1 MTNLEPDIV
10 NRVMALPGRTTRAI
24 VDLDAI
30 AGNVRAV
37 SALVGPDR
45 PIRAVVK
52 ADGYGHGAIMVARAA
67 LDAGAESLA
76 VATVGEAAALRSAG
90 ITASILLLGP
100 IDASEVDRAIELG
113 AEITVGDVSFAR
125 LLNARAAALGVV
137 AQVHIKVDTGMHRFG
152 MSPDEIPAALGCVD
166 SAKNLSLVGFE
177 THHASSDDPGSL
189 VAEQQSHDFEVL
201 ISALNL
207 AARPGIDLDHAN
219 SGAGMTNR
227 VPRVGSVRLGIGL
240 YGLQPGPSVPL
251 LPGMRPAMSLF
262 SRLVRVHT
270 APQGSGVSYGHT
282 YHTDSAER
290 LGLVPIGYADGYR
303 RSLSNTAWVLAGG
316 KRLPIRGRVCMDQII
331 VGDLDDHS
339 VGDLVSLGGAMGGG
353 PSFDQIA
360 NWAGTIN
367 YEVATSI
374 GPRVPRYYVQGGDI
388 VATLIEG
395 QLTRF

>member
-1 MTNLEPDIV
+1 MTTNETEIV
-10 NRVMALPGRTTRAI
+10 DTVMAMPGRTTRAI

-37 SALVGPDR
+37 SRLVGPDR

-52 ADGYGHGAIMVARAA
+52 ADGYGHGAIMVAGAA
-67 LDAGAESLA
+67 LESGAQSLA

-90 ITASILLLGP
+90 ITSSILLLGP
-100 IDASEVDRAIELG
+100 IDASEVDRAIGLG
-113 AEITVGDVSFAR
+113 AELTVGDVTFAR
-125 LLNARAAALGVV
+125 LLNARASALGIEI
-137 AQVHIKVDTGMHRFG
+137 QVHIKVDTGMHRFG
-152 MSPDEIPAALGCVD
+152 MLPEEIPSALEYVD
-166 SAKNLSLVGFE
+166 GARNLQLVGFE

-189 VAEQQSHDFEVL
+189 VAEQQSHDFEEL

-207 AARPGIDLDHAN
+207 AERPGIDLDHAN

-270 APQGSGVSYGHT
+270 APEGSGVSYGHT
-282 YHTDSAER
+282 YHTVAEER

-303 RSLSNTAWVLAGG
+303 RSLSNKAWVLAGG
-316 KRLPIRGRVCMDQII
+316 ERLPVRGRVCMDQIV
-331 VGDLDDHS
+331 VGNLANQAL
-339 VGDLVSLGGAMGGG
+339 GALVALGGAIGGG
-353 PSFDQIA
+353 PSFDQLA
-360 NWAGTIN
+360 DWAGTIT
-367 YEVATSI
+367 YEIATSI
-374 GPRVPRYYVQGGDI
+374 SPRVPGTTCRAGRSSQRSSR
-388 VATLIEG
+388 AN
-395 QLTRF
+395 